1 MQLRNWEKNR
11 ILCKGSVSVATYICQ
26 LKTETQQAIR
36 NELKKLGLFKD
47 EIEYAMTFKVDD
59 LDELIN
65 VTELLNK

>member
-1 MQLRNWEKNR
+1 M
-11 ILCKGSVSVATYICQ
+11 ATYICQ